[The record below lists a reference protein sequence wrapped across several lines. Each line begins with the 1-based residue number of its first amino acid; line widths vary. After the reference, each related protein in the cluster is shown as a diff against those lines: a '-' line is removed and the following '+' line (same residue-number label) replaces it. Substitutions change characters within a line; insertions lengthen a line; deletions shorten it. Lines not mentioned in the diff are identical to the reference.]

1 MEQGGLSMAKELPKR
16 SEVKEEYTW
25 DLRDM
30 YASKEAWDRELE
42 EIASITAELEQMEG
56 KVTASAAD
64 LLHAL
69 ELSAK
74 AEQKI
79 ELAFSYAE
87 RLYDQDQKNNA
98 HQAMSQKMYGLYT
111 DYNSRTA
118 FIVPEILAAEETVLE
133 GYLSERPELE
143 LYRIQIKEIQ
153 RTKAHCLSAEMEKL
167 VAMTGEMA
175 QTSEQVFSV
184 ISNADFVYPEI
195 KDENGELVRLSHGN
209 FVPLEE
215 SADRRVRKDAFENFY
230 SVYRQFAN
238 TLAGLYNGQV
248 KQQIFYA
255 KARKYDST
263 LEAAVD
269 ANHVP
274 SKVYHNLVDTVNKNM
289 DKMHRYVKLRKK
301 CLGVEELHMYDIYTP
316 MIADAAKKIPYEEAK
331 KIILKALAPLGE
343 EYVSKVKEGFES
355 RWIDVYEN
363 EGKRSGAYS
372 AGAYGAHPYVL
383 LNHND
388 TLDNMFTLAHE
399 MGHAMHSYYSNENQP
414 YIYSQYK
421 IFVAEVASTCNEIL
435 LMEYL
440 LANTTDKKER
450 AYLLNHYLDSFK
462 GTVYR
467 QTMFAEYEMVTNQ
480 MAEAG
485 ESLNAE
491 NLCRVYREL
500 NEKYYGPDM
509 VSDPE
514 IAYEWARIPH
524 FYYNFYVYQYATSF
538 SAAVAIAHNILEE
551 GGTAV
556 ERYKKFLSGGCSM
569 SPVELLKTVG
579 INMEEPKPIQDAL
592 DVFGQILDEI
602 ETLI

>member
-1 MEQGGLSMAKELPKR
+1 MAKELPKR

-25 DLRDM
+25 DLSAM
-30 YASKEAWDRELE
+30 FVSKEAWEEQLAVCQSLTGELE
-42 EIASITAELEQMEG
+42 AFEG
-56 KVTASAAD
+56 KVTASAKNLLTVLEKSAD
-64 LLHAL
+64 
-69 ELSAK
+69 
-74 AEQKI
+74 AEQKL

-87 RLYDQDQKNNA
+87 RLFDQDQKNTA
-98 HQAMSQKMYGLYT
+98 HQAMSQRMHTLYT
-111 DYNSRTA
+111 DYSSRTA
-118 FIVPEILAAEETVLE
+118 FIVPEILAADTDLLEQYLNEEPKLA
-133 GYLSERPELE
+133 
-143 LYRIQIKEIQ
+143 LYRGQIQEIQ
-153 RTKAHCLSAEMEKL
+153 RRKAHSLSAEMEKL

-175 QTSEQVFSV
+175 QVPDQVFSI
-184 ISNADFVYPEI
+184 ISNADMVYPQI
-195 KDENGELVRLSHGN
+195 TDENGETVRLSHGN

-230 SVYRQFAN
+230 SVYKQFAN

-255 KARKYDST
+255 KARNYPST

-269 ANHVP
+269 ANNVP
-274 SKVYHNLVDTVNKNM
+274 SKVYYNLVETVNKNM
-289 DKMHRYVKLRKK
+289 DKMHRYVRLRKK
-301 CLGVEELHMYDIYTP
+301 CLGVDELHMYDIYTP
-316 MIADAAKKIPYEEAK
+316 MIADVAKKIPFEEAK
-331 KIILKALAPLGE
+331 ETVLKALAPLGE
-343 EYVSKVKEGFES
+343 DYVSKVKEGFES
-355 RWIDVYEN
+355 RWLDVYEN

-414 YIYSQYK
+414 YIYAGYK

-440 LANTTDKKER
+440 LANTEDQKER

-467 QTMFAEYEMVTNQ
+467 QTMFAEYEMRSNAMVEN
-480 MAEAG
+480 G
-485 ESLNAE
+485 ENLTAE
-491 NLCRVYREL
+491 NLCALYLEL
-500 NEKYYGPDM
+500 NKKYYGPDM
-509 VSDPE
+509 VSDEE
-514 IAYEWARIPH
+514 ISYEWARIPH

-538 SAAVAIAHNILEE
+538 SAAVAIAHEILEK
-551 GGTAV
+551 GAPAV
-556 ERYKKFLSGGCSM
+556 ERYKEFLSGGCSK
-569 SPVELLKTVG
+569 SPVELLKMVG
-579 INMEEPKPIQDAL
+579 INMEEATPIQNAL
-592 DVFGQILDEI
+592 DVFGEVLDEI